1 MGRAAAPLIVHTKA
15 ADKNTL
21 TMRNPKAW
29 QNMLAS
35 KSFDEIVYLPVIQVS
50 HVFCHYG
57 CMDRWSHVNIT
68 RTTSLRLEKEY
79 WISRILGA
87 FWCLCMPC
95 LPSTIFLGFP
105 WFQGLSGWRTSKF
118 STSDSDFSTSDS
130 NWSDYI
136 VRGPNPPMNLT
147 VVHVLFCYVST
158 ICFGFGCLGVFLPC
172 ELTTCHSLLAK
183 QIMEYFLHSWTEGRM

>member
-79 WISRILGA
+79 WISRMNLGCFLVPLHALPA
-87 FWCLCMPC
+87 FN
-95 LPSTIFLGFP
+95 
-105 WFQGLSGWRTSKF
+105 
-118 STSDSDFSTSDS
+118 DFSWFSLISRSVWVKDFKVF
-130 NWSDYI
+130 DL
-136 VRGPNPPMNLT
+136 R
-147 VVHVLFCYVST
+147 
-158 ICFGFGCLGVFLPC
+158 FGFLDLRF
-172 ELTTCHSLLAK
+172 ELK
-183 QIMEYFLHSWTEGRM
+183 